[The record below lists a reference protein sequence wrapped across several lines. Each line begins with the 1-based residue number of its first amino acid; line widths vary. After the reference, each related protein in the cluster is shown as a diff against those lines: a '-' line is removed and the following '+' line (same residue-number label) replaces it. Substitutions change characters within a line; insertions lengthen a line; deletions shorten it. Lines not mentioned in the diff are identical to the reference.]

1 MFDPHLDRMGN
12 SVRPNRKKK
21 MEPPPGPGHYHE
33 NIVRGLLPSTHIT
46 WPIVAWLCTQR
57 HCPLKCAGTDMDVLY
72 AAVQHDRQDEPVLV
86 SSSFFMSNVARIR
99 GPDPELLPPGPA
111 YYNPDNVSKKSF
123 HLNARQR
130 WL

>member
-1 MFDPHLDRMGN
+1 MQYDA
-12 SVRPNRKKK
+12 K
-21 MEPPPGPGHYHE
+21 GPVVGYSWAP
-33 NIVRGLLPSTHIT
+33 RCG
-46 WPIVAWLCTQR
+46 
-57 HCPLKCAGTDMDVLY
+57 
-72 AAVQHDRQDEPVLV
+72 VQHDAKEEPVLV

-111 YYNPDNVSKKSF
+111 YYNPDSVSKKSF